1 MQAGGYRAWNPKG
14 TQMRINWIYRNG
26 QTRDLKEMGTT
37 VQVRLLMLVTK
48 SILTFAKI
56 LKL

>member
-1 MQAGGYRAWNPKG
+1 MK
-14 TQMRINWIYRNG
+14 INWIYRDG
-26 QTRDLKEMGTT
+26 QTRDLKEMGTA
-37 VQVRLLMLVTK
+37 VRVRLLMLVSK